1 MFEPLLQSNEIYTHK
16 DLTIQPFIIECDGNG
31 KFVRTYDS
39 SRSALHARGD
49 RVDIY
54 SLFQFVD
61 VGSGIVKLYSLRHR
75 SFLSAIGVGWPL
87 FPRVEDEDW
96 SRFQVHINSDGTI
109 NLSSTHPLAKD
120 GPFISV
126 ISESRILRVAEREP
140 RKEWSYFR
148 LYDVQTYLRELD
160 AFVTDS
166 TYKA

>member
-1 MFEPLLQSNEIYTHK
+1 MFEPLLQSDEIYTQK
-16 DLTIQPFIIECDGNG
+16 DLTTQPFILESDGNG

-39 SRSALHARGD
+39 NRSALHARGD
-49 RVDIY
+49 RADKY
-54 SLFQFVD
+54 CLFQFVD
-61 VGSGIVKLYSLRHR
+61 VGAGIVKLYSLLHR
-75 SFLSAIGVGWPL
+75 SFVSAIGVGWPL

-96 SRFQVHINSDGTI
+96 SRFRVLINSDGTI
-109 NLSSTHPLAKD
+109 NLSSTHPIAKD

-126 ISESRILRVAEREP
+126 IGESRILRIAEREP

-148 LYDVQTYLRELD
+148 LYGVRTYLRELG